1 MIFLHV
7 IILCIFVYPLSKLI
21 DMGLLGNITN
31 SNIRKESE
39 KRFQE
44 AIDRYE
50 NQSADLTKKVEHLY
64 KTRKNALTHIDKAEA
79 VLQESSFSTVDI
91 LEDIADKKK
100 DISFFREATKL
111 EEFHENK
118 DSSSAKAVMSAGAA
132 LGTAIATLG
141 PGAAMAFATTFGT
154 AATGTAI
161 SALSGAAATNAA
173 LAFLGGGAIAAGGA
187 GVAGGS
193 LLLAAIPIVG
203 WTIGGAAIIGGGF
216 ALSKKNK
223 KIAQEYNEKVDAINN
238 VIDNINVAA
247 NKIEHLDSNICK
259 KYKELNEL
267 VRNISDENV
276 ANQIKDLILLLCDKI
291 TEQLDLKFDE
301 NGAGI

>member
-1 MIFLHV
+1 MIFLHS
-7 IILCIFVYPLSKLI
+7 IILCIFVYSLSKLI
-21 DMGLLGNITN
+21 DMGLLGNLTN
-31 SNIRKESE
+31 SKIRKESE
-39 KRFQE
+39 KLFQE

-50 NQSADLTKKVEHLY
+50 NQSAKLTNNVEHLY
-64 KTRKNALTHIDKAEA
+64 KTRKNALTHIDKAEE

-91 LEDIADKKK
+91 LEEIADKKK
-100 DISFFREATKL
+100 QISFFREATEL

-118 DSSSAKAVMSAGAA
+118 DSSAAKVVMSAGAA

-187 GVAGGS
+187 GVVGGS

-223 KIAQEYNEKVDAINN
+223 KIAQEYNEKVVAINN
-238 VIDNINVAA
+238 VIDNMNKATG
-247 NKIEHLDSNICK
+247 KIERLDSDIRK
-259 KYKELNEL
+259 KHKELNEL
-267 VRNISDENV
+267 VCNITDENV
-276 ANQIKDLILLLCDKI
+276 ASQIKDLILLLCDKI